1 MSANKKSLWAI
12 IIWDVQIQV
21 IGLTA
26 QGIKPECVD
35 IGIWSFDRSVAGS
48 RGRPKIMTYRYVD
61 KYLHPNCD
69 TLKVDDR
76 LLNGQLVGDS
86 NYLHRWRALVDCLTA
101 QLGL

>member
-1 MSANKKSLWAI
+1 
-12 IIWDVQIQV
+12 
-21 IGLTA
+21 
-26 QGIKPECVD
+26 
-35 IGIWSFDRSVAGS
+35 
-48 RGRPKIMTYRYVD
+48 MTYRYVD
-61 KYLHPNCD
+61 KYSHPNCD